1 MDYIVEN
8 TIFYKLNRLIVKI
21 KKNMAKEL
29 KPYDVTLEQWSLLT
43 RLWKEDGVSQT
54 VLAVKTNKDLP
65 TVTRSL
71 NKLIKKG
78 LIEKRDNPK
87 DSRASVICLT
97 KAGKELEIPLDSIAK
112 EVELKITNSMEAVEL
127 EEFKKLM
134 KNISNGFDN

>member
-8 TIFYKLNRLIVKI
+8 TIFSRLNRLIVKI
-21 KKNMAKEL
+21 KKSMAKEL

-43 RLWKEDGVSQT
+43 RLWKQDSVSQT
-54 VLAVKTNKDLP
+54 ELAIRTNKDLP

-78 LIEKRDNPK
+78 LIEKRDNPE

-97 KAGKELEIPLDSIAK
+97 KAGRELEVPLDSIAK
-112 EVELKITNSMEAVEL
+112 EVELKITNSMELSEL
-127 EEFKKLM
+127 EIFKKLM
-134 KNISNGFDN
+134 KNISNEFDN

>member
-8 TIFYKLNRLIVKI
+8 TIFYKLNRLTVKI
-21 KKNMAKEL
+21 KKSMAKEL

-43 RLWKEDGVSQT
+43 RLWKEDAVSQT
-54 VLAVKTNKDLP
+54 ILAVKTNKDLP

-112 EVELKITNSMEAVEL
+112 EVELKIRNSMKPTEL
-127 EEFKKLM
+127 EEFEKLM
-134 KNISNGFDN
+134 KNISNGIDN